1 MELAPREILRWH
13 IQRPLLGVAARANG
27 ETVRVAHAEIPP
39 VEAGW
44 ICYSGGV
51 GEDIAI
57 EQHLADHGVRV
68 WLFDPTPRAVAH
80 MRRHSDPRLTFE
92 PVGLWDCETTLRFA
106 APANP
111 AHVSHTV
118 MRDGPGFD
126 APCRTL
132 PSLMA
137 DNGHDRVDLL
147 KLNIEGAEHVVL
159 EHALAHG
166 VRPEVIVLTWE
177 GRGAFRKA
185 LRWTR
190 RLEDL
195 GYELVGRN
203 GWWFTYRRSV

>member
-13 IQRPLLGVAARANG
+13 VQRPLLQVAARPHG
-27 ETVRVAHAEIPP
+27 QTERVAHAEIPM
-39 VEAGW
+39 VEPGW
-44 ICYSGGV
+44 LCYSGGV

-57 EQHLADHGVRV
+57 EQHLADRGLRV
-68 WLFDPTPRAVAH
+68 WLFDPTPRAIAYMETV
-80 MRRHSDPRLTFE
+80 SDPRLSFA
-92 PVGLWDCETTLRFA
+92 PVGLWDSETTLRFA
-106 APANP
+106 APSNP

-132 PSLMA
+132 PTIMRE
-137 DNGHDRVDLL
+137 NGHERIDVL

-159 EHALAHG
+159 GHALAHG
-166 VRPEVIVLTWE
+166 LRPTVIVLTWE
-177 GRGAFRKA
+177 GSGAFRKA

-190 RLEDL
+190 RLNGL

-203 GWWFTYRRSV
+203 GWWFTYMAP